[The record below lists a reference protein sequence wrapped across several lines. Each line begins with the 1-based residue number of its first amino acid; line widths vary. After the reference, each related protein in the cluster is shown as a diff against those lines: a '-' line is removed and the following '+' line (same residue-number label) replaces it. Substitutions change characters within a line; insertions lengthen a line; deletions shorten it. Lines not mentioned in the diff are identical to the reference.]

1 MIFQGV
7 FLFPRLLKYNYL
19 SLMLKTYIP
28 ILLFLISFVGLAQDS
43 LVSKVDSLYREDQF
57 YIGVTYDVL
66 GSKPSGVK
74 MRGLSGGLQAGFVRD
89 MPINK
94 RRNIA
99 IAVGV
104 GFTYDRMGQNLYIGE
119 RDGGGTV
126 FEILDDKAE
135 FDRNRFSMA
144 TVEVP
149 IEFRWRTSTPTFYR
163 FWRVYTGVRF
173 GYAYWH
179 QTALIA
185 DNINLKS
192 SSISEF
198 DPFRMTA
205 TLSFGYNTF
214 NFIAA
219 YSINPFFK
227 DAETTDGQK
236 VDLRSLK
243 LGLIF
248 YIL

>member
-1 MIFQGV
+1 
-7 FLFPRLLKYNYL
+7 
-19 SLMLKTYIP
+19 MLKASFS
-28 ILLFLISFVGLAQDS
+28 ILLFLISFVVLAQDT
-43 LVSKVDSLYREDQF
+43 LVSNIDSLYREDQF
-57 YIGVTYDVL
+57 YIGATYNVL
-66 GSKPSGVK
+66 NSKPSGAK

-94 RRNIA
+94 RRNLA

-104 GFTYDRMGQNLYIGE
+104 GLTYDRMGQNLYIGN
-119 RDGGGTV
+119 RDGGVTI
-126 FEILDDKAE
+126 FEVIDDKAE
-135 FDRNRFSMA
+135 YDRNRFSLA

-179 QTALIA
+179 QSALIA
-185 DNINLKS
+185 DNVSLKS
-192 SSISEF
+192 SNISEF

-227 DAETTDGQK
+227 DAETTDGQR
-236 VDLRSLK
+236 VDFRSLK
-243 LGLIF
+243 VGLIF

>member
-1 MIFQGV
+1 
-7 FLFPRLLKYNYL
+7 
-19 SLMLKTYIP
+19 MLKASFS
-28 ILLFLISFVGLAQDS
+28 ILLFLISFVVLAQDT
-43 LVSKVDSLYREDQF
+43 LVSNIDSLYREDQF
-57 YIGVTYDVL
+57 YIGATYNVL
-66 GSKPSGVK
+66 NSKPSGAK

-94 RRNIA
+94 RRNLA

-104 GFTYDRMGQNLYIGE
+104 GLTYDRMGQNLYIGN
-119 RDGGGTV
+119 RDGGGTI
-126 FEILDDKAE
+126 FEVIDDKAE
-135 FDRNRFSMA
+135 YDRNRFSMA

-179 QTALIA
+179 QSALIA
-185 DNINLKS
+185 DNVSLKS
-192 SSISEF
+192 SNISEF

-227 DAETTDGQK
+227 DAETTDGQR
-236 VDLRSLK
+236 VDFRSLK
-243 LGLIF
+243 VGLIF

>member
-1 MIFQGV
+1 
-7 FLFPRLLKYNYL
+7 
-19 SLMLKTYIP
+19 MLKSYIP
-28 ILLFLISFVGLAQDS
+28 ILLFLVSFVGLAQDS
-43 LVSKVDSLYREDQF
+43 LVSKIDSLYREDQF
-57 YIGVTYDVL
+57 YVGVTYNVL
-66 GSKPSGVK
+66 ASKPSGVK

-99 IAVGV
+99 VAVGV
-104 GFTYDRMGQNLYIGE
+104 GLTYDHMGQSLFIGE
-119 RDGGGTV
+119 GDDAGTV
-126 FEILDDKAE
+126 FEVLDDKAE
-135 FDRNRFSMA
+135 YSRNRFSMA

-149 IEFRWRTSTPTFYR
+149 IEFRWRTSTPSSYR
-163 FWRVYTGVRF
+163 FWRVYTGVRI

-179 QTALIA
+179 QTALVA
-185 DNINLKS
+185 DDFSLKS
-192 SSISEF
+192 SKISEF
-198 DPFRMTA
+198 DPFRLSA

-219 YSINPFFK
+219 YSINPFFN
-227 DAETTDGQK
+227 DAETSEGEK

>member
-1 MIFQGV
+1 MFKS
-7 FLFPRLLKYNYL
+7 F
-19 SLMLKTYIP
+19 IP
-28 ILLFLISFVGLAQDS
+28 LLLFLVSFVGLAQDS
-43 LVSKVDSLYREDQF
+43 LVSKIDSLYREDQF
-57 YIGVTYDVL
+57 YIGVTYNVL
-66 GSKPSGVK
+66 DSKPSGVK
-74 MRGLSGGLQAGFVRD
+74 MRGLSGGLQAGMVRD
-89 MPINK
+89 IPINK
-94 RRNIA
+94 RRNLA

-104 GFTYDRMGQNLYIGE
+104 GLTYDRMGQSLFIGE
-119 RDGGGTV
+119 GEGGGTV
-126 FEILDDKAE
+126 FEVLDDKAE
-135 FDRNRFSMA
+135 YSRNRFSMA

-149 IEFRWRTSTPTFYR
+149 IEFRWRTSTPTYYR

-179 QTALIA
+179 QAALVTNKIS
-185 DNINLKS
+185 LKS
-192 SSISEF
+192 SNISEF

-227 DAETTDGQK
+227 DAKTTEGEK